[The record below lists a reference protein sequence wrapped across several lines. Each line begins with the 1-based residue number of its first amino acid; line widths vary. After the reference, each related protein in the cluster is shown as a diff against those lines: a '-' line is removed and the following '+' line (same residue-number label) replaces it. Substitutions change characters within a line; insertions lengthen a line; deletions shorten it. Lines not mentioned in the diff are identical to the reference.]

1 MKINHKQVLTK
12 LNISG
17 LDAYSVNNEEI
28 VSARSSN
35 NTGKIIL
42 RRAIQV
48 VLAGSMLAS
57 GMASAVLLD
66 HGPGDAVITFPSWY
80 RDTEGLALGLCRSAT
95 AFCFPLTANPAGFAG
110 NIGDEAFYNLV
121 EFKNTAT
128 GSDFQYRYL
137 GALEASYLPGPTP
150 TRGQETVFARIRITF
165 NFNDV
170 NKNGTYIVRHPFGVH
185 TFENVQATTK
195 TNLIGAQ
202 AANFFTVDVPLGNG
216 FEGALEGP
224 VGPFIKWDSD
234 LPLVSGAEEF
244 VGDPTIPHTFTGS
257 PFGTNFIEIEGPL
270 GSNLDGLGTATSHIL
285 RADLG
290 TVLGQKWT
298 APIAQALK
306 VDAAYKVR
314 KAGTNGV
321 DVWATSTPNQRLI
334 VTGEGMPSLQLF
346 PTGVVAG
353 KYHGHIE
360 YPSTQAVPP
369 QITVTNLSSN
379 PVNSV
384 SIGLEDGVEISQASF
399 DTATRQILIVAH
411 SSDEVSNPGLAVEG
425 LTGVE
430 PTQPVTPP
438 SIITGMTQAQCPES
452 ITDTANVCFSGL
464 LPNNIEPPE
473 KISVVS
479 TESGF
484 HADHLLS
491 INGAPQN
498 PVNPPDAT
506 NIEAPGFEVSTGGAT
521 SLPLNALP
529 SDALIIKQP
538 VNGIIAL
545 LNGVWTFTANATA
558 TVGTDSF
565 NFVRQAANNAP
576 VSNVATGNLTLSFKS
591 AAPTAAADQFASTY
605 AGTAAARTKT
615 LTIMGNDK
623 PASTNAL
630 DAINPASLTIVTAPT
645 KGNLVKL
652 ASGQITYVTKTTTA
666 ASGGADFFTYTVNN
680 SATPALTSNTT
691 RVDITNFSAAE
702 AVAVTSARYTIASGK
717 WVVVGTTSWF
727 GANLTQTNATCWTG
741 TGAAPTAATLIGT
754 VPVDNTGSFQ
764 LAPVGTA
771 PVGIDRASLRCKTS
785 NGGLA
790 AGVTVAK

>member
-1 MKINHKQVLTK
+1 MKLKQTQVVDALDTAK
-12 LNISG
+12 FGIYTVENKDNLIQRFNVHLN
-17 LDAYSVNNEEI
+17 
-28 VSARSSN
+28 
-35 NTGKIIL
+35 KITL
-42 RRAIQV
+42 RRAIQLA
-48 VLAGSMLAS
+48 LAGSMLVS
-57 GMASAVLLD
+57 GMASAKLLD
-66 HGPGDAVITFPSWY
+66 HGPSDAVITFPQWY
-80 RDTEGLALGLCRSAT
+80 RDTEGLALGLCRST
-95 AFCFPLTANPAGFAG
+95 SAFCFPLAANPAGFPG
-110 NIGDEAFYNLV
+110 NIGDEAFYSLV

-150 TRGQETVFARIRITF
+150 KRGDETVFARIRITF

-170 NKNGTYIVRHPFGVH
+170 NKNGTYTITHPFGVH

-195 TNLIGAQ
+195 TNLIGSQ
-202 AANFFTVDVPLGNG
+202 AANFFTVDVPLGTG
-216 FEGALEGP
+216 FDGALEGP
-224 VGPFIKWDSD
+224 LGPFIQWDMD

-257 PFGTNFIEIEGPL
+257 PFGTNFIRIQGPV
-270 GSNLDGLGTATSHIL
+270 GSNLDGLGNDFIEES
-285 RADLG
+285 LG
-290 TVLGQKWT
+290 SVLGQKWT

-346 PTGVVAG
+346 PAGVVAG

-384 SIGLEDGVEISQASF
+384 STGLEDGVEISQASF
-399 DTATRQILIVAH
+399 DTATRQILVVAH
-411 SSDEVSNPGLAVEG
+411 SSDEVTNPDLVVEG
-425 LTGVE
+425 LTGVV
-430 PTQPVTPP
+430 PNVQVTPP
-438 SIITGMTQAQCPES
+438 AVTTAMTQAQCPTTIANS
-452 ITDTANVCFSGL
+452 VNVCFSGA
-464 LPNNIEPPE
+464 LPDTIEPPE
-473 KISVVS
+473 SISVIS

-484 HADHLLS
+484 HADHLIS

-498 PVNPPDAT
+498 PANPPVAT
-506 NIEAPGFEVSTGGAT
+506 SIAAPGFTVNTGGAT
-521 SLPLNALP
+521 ALTDALP
-529 SDALIIKQP
+529 ADALIIQQP
-538 VNGIIAL
+538 ENGTIAL
-545 LNGVWTFTANATA
+545 VNSVWTFTPNATA
-558 TVGTDSF
+558 AVGTDGF
-565 NFVRQAANNAP
+565 KFVLQAANNAP
-576 VSNVATGNLTLSFKS
+576 VSNVATGNLTLLFNPT
-591 AAPTAAADQFASTY
+591 APTAVADQFAATY
-605 AGTAAARTKT
+605 TGTAAAKTKT
-615 LTIMGNDK
+615 LTILGNDK
-623 PASTNAL
+623 LASTNPL
-630 DAINPASLTIVTAPT
+630 DDINPASLTIVTPPT

-652 ASGQITYVTKTTTA
+652 ASGQITYVTKTATT

-680 SATPALTSNTT
+680 RATPALTSNTA

-702 AVAVTSARYTIASGK
+702 AVRVTSARYTIASNK

-741 TGAAPTAATLIGT
+741 TGAAPTASTLIGM
-754 VPVDNTGSFQ
+754 VPVDNLGAFQ
-764 LAPVGTA
+764 LATVGLAPVGINNGA
-771 PVGIDRASLRCKTS
+771 LRCKTS

-790 AGVTVAK
+790 AGVTVAR

>member
-1 MKINHKQVLTK
+1 M
-12 LNISG
+12 
-17 LDAYSVNNEEI
+17 
-28 VSARSSN
+28 
-35 NTGKIIL
+35 
-42 RRAIQV
+42 
-48 VLAGSMLAS
+48 
-57 GMASAVLLD
+57 
-66 HGPGDAVITFPSWY
+66 
-80 RDTEGLALGLCRSAT
+80 
-95 AFCFPLTANPAGFAG
+95 
-110 NIGDEAFYNLV
+110 
-121 EFKNTAT
+121 
-128 GSDFQYRYL
+128 
-137 GALEASYLPGPTP
+137 EASYLPGPTP

-224 VGPFIKWDSD
+224 VGPFIKWDSE

-244 VGDPTIPHTFTGS
+244 VGDPNVPHTFTGS
-257 PFGTNFIEIEGPL
+257 PFGTNFIEIIGPV
-270 GSNLDGLGTATSHIL
+270 GSNLDGLGTPTSHIL

-314 KAGTNGV
+314 KAGINGV
-321 DVWATSTPNQRLI
+321 DVWATSTPDQRLI

-346 PTGVVAG
+346 PSGTVAG

-384 SIGLEDGVEISQASF
+384 STGLEDGVEISQASF
-399 DTATRQILIVAH
+399 DTATRQILVVAH
-411 SSDEVSNPGLAVEG
+411 SSDEISNPALVLEG
-425 LTGVE
+425 LTGAIPNV
-430 PTQPVTPP
+430 PVIPVAATPAMTQVQCPVT
-438 SIITGMTQAQCPES
+438 ITNPVS
-452 ITDTANVCFSGL
+452 VCFSGA
-464 LPNNIEPPE
+464 LPDFIEPPE
-473 KISVVS
+473 SISVIS

-484 HADHLLS
+484 HADHFLS

-498 PVNPPDAT
+498 PVNPPVAT
-506 NIEAPGFEVSTGGAT
+506 NIAAPGFIVSTGVSTALTG
-521 SLPLNALP
+521 ALP
-529 SDALIIKQP
+529 ADALIIQQP
-538 VNGIIAL
+538 ENGVLALVNS
-545 LNGVWTFTANATA
+545 VWTFTPNATA
-558 TVGTDSF
+558 AVGSDSF
-565 NFVRQAANNAP
+565 KFVRQAANNAP
-576 VSNVATGNLTLSFKS
+576 VSNVATGNLTLSFNS
-591 AAPTAAADQFASTY
+591 TAPTAVADQFAATY
-605 AGTAAARTKT
+605 AGTAAAKTKT
-615 LTIMGNDK
+615 MTILGNDK
-623 PASTNAL
+623 PASVNAL
-630 DAINPASLTIVTAPT
+630 DAINPASLTIVTPPT

-652 ASGQITYVTKTTTA
+652 ASGQITYVTKTATA
-666 ASGGADFFTYTVNN
+666 TSGGADFFTYRVNN
-680 SATPALTSNTT
+680 SSTPALTSNTV
-691 RVDITNFSAAE
+691 RVDVTNFSAAE

-741 TGAAPTAATLIGT
+741 TGTAPTVATLIGT
-754 VPVDNTGSFQ
+754 VPVDNTGAFQ
-764 LAPVGTA
+764 LAPLTG
-771 PVGIDRASLRCKTS
+771 PVGINNGALRCKTS